1 MLLLYVLA
9 LVGLCGRAC
18 GAQAGGDSG
27 RAASATGDRPGRAAQ
42 QPLPHRPAQWAA
54 VSELQWRSVSV
65 IYCILILWLT
75 HLYRRMIW
83 PPAQP
88 ALDTLYASKKDM

>member
-9 LVGLCGRAC
+9 LAGLCGRAC

-27 RAASATGDRPGRAAQ
+27 RAASATGDRPGRAAE

-54 VSELQWRSVSV
+54 VSELQWDSVSV
-65 IYCILILWLT
+65 IYCINSMVNSFIQA
-75 HLYRRMIW
+75 Y
-83 PPAQP
+83 
-88 ALDTLYASKKDM
+88 DMAARTTSFGRSVCE